1 MARSQ
6 PRNEA
11 LYRRA
16 YAREIARGNTETYA
30 KRVAS
35 AEARGKSKQQARGHV
50 AQEHRV
56 RAQRAQAAGRLT
68 EADKRWLKAQQ
79 KRIGYDRTTEVGRQR
94 WAAAMKAFEGLS
106 PEERFNVK
114 TMQKDRE
121 KDTQYAGIYAPMYGD
136 DFTPLYL
143 SSRSGLR

>member
-11 LYRRA
+11 VYRA
-16 YAREIARGNTETYA
+16 ALAREIARGNSQTYA
-30 KRVAS
+30 RRIAS
-35 AEARGKSKQQARGHV
+35 AEARGRTKQQARGHV

-56 RAQRAQAAGRLT
+56 RAQRAAAAGRLT

-94 WAAAMKAFEGLS
+94 WAAAVAAFEALT
-106 PEERFNVK
+106 PDERWGVRVQQN
-114 TMQKDRE
+114 QRE
-121 KDTQYAGIYAPMYGD
+121 KNTDFANIYAPFYGAD
-136 DFTPLYL
+136 LTPLYL